1 MSSFP
6 TIEQVFNPKHNNF
19 GFLRFFLAAL
29 VILSHGLP
37 IGGFPDY
44 DPFILLSNHA
54 TTLGSFAVA
63 GFFAL
68 SGFLITRSYQS
79 TRSLPQF
86 LWHRFLRIFPGFWVC
101 LLLTAFV
108 LAPLVQWLEQGSTYG
123 LFESHDSPL
132 SYVYENFFLYIKQWT
147 IAGLPAKT
155 PLTGLNGSLWT
166 LIHEFLCYLAVAV
179 LGVMGLLGKRWT
191 IVITLIG
198 LWTLQ
203 LLRIHAPSLVPMIAG
218 HTFIE
223 EFIRLSITFFCGA
236 AIYIFRDKIPS
247 SAWLAVVACVI
258 YVLGS
263 YLGYTL
269 EIESVTIAYSVFW
282 LAFHLPFHAFDRRG
296 DYSYGLYIYAF
307 PVQQILAVLGAQRLG
322 YIPFVLLGIL
332 GTLLFAIPS
341 YVLVEKPMLN
351 LKRLVVGGKS
361 SSSKE

>member
-1 MSSFP
+1 
-6 TIEQVFNPKHNNF
+6 
-19 GFLRFFLAAL
+19 
-29 VILSHGLP
+29 
-37 IGGFPDY
+37 
-44 DPFILLSNHA
+44 
-54 TTLGSFAVA
+54 
-63 GFFAL
+63 
-68 SGFLITRSYQS
+68 
-79 TRSLPQF
+79 
-86 LWHRFLRIFPGFWVC
+86 
-101 LLLTAFV
+101 
-108 LAPLVQWLEQGSTYG
+108 
-123 LFESHDSPL
+123 
-132 SYVYENFFLYIKQWT
+132 
-147 IAGLPAKT
+147 
-155 PLTGLNGSLWT
+155 
-166 LIHEFLCYLAVAV
+166 
-179 LGVMGLLGKRWT
+179 MGLLGKRWT

-322 YIPFVLLGIL
+322 YILFIMVGIL

-341 YVLVEKPMLN
+341 YVFVEKPMLN